1 MKALDIALKDLTRSF
16 RTVFAVG
23 MMFVAPLLITGLIYL
38 AFGGLMGGE
47 EGAAPDLPRTRV
59 VVVNDDA
66 PVEGLAAGEMLVTF
80 LQGDTL
86 AALVDLGLVG
96 DEEAARA
103 LLDRREADML
113 LLIPRDFS
121 EAVVAPGARTS
132 LILIPDPTLSVGPAI
147 VREII
152 SQFVDNF
159 SGSKIARDVAST
171 QLPDAAARAAIVNE
185 YVAGAQSQGEATG
198 RGDAAVVT
206 RPPVADEA
214 RPQENPLREMMGHVM
229 AGMLIFF
236 AFFTGAYTAQSILY
250 EAEMGTLARLFTTPT
265 SRTTILAGKL
275 ISVVVMVAVQ
285 AVVLLLSSGL
295 LFGIRWGKP
304 LPVAMVTFG
313 LIVVASGFGILL
325 MSFVRTTRQ
334 AGAVTGGVLTA
345 LGMLGG
351 LFTVAVPNVP
361 ETFLTATLATPQGWA
376 LRGWQQALDHAPPGE
391 VVLPVLV
398 MVLIGAACFA
408 AGSMLFRRRF
418 A

>member
-1 MKALDIALKDLTRSF
+1 MRALDIALKDLKRSF

-47 EGAAPDLPRTRV
+47 NGAVADLPRTRV
-59 VVVNDDA
+59 VVVNKDR

-86 AALVDLGLVG
+86 AALVDLRDSE

-103 LLDRREADML
+103 LLDRREADVI

-152 SQFVDNF
+152 GQFVDGF
-159 SGSKIARDVAST
+159 AGSKIARTVAEA
-171 QLPDAAARAAIVNE
+171 QVPDAPARAAIVDE
-185 YVAGAQSQGEATG
+185 YVAWAQVWGEAAG
-198 RGDAAVVT
+198 AGDTAVVIQ
-206 RPPVADEA
+206 PPVAVEA
-214 RPQENPLREMMGHVM
+214 RPQVNPLREMMGNVM

-265 SRTTILAGKL
+265 SRTTILGGKL
-275 ISVVVMVAVQ
+275 ISVIVMVAVQ
-285 AVVLLLSSGL
+285 AVVLMLSSGL
-295 LFGIRWGKP
+295 LFGIRWGEP
-304 LPVAMVTFG
+304 LSVAMVTLG

-351 LFTVAVPNVP
+351 LFTVAVPNLP

-376 LRGWQQALDHAPPGE
+376 LRGWQLALDRATPGE
-391 VVLPVLV
+391 VLLPMLV
-398 MVLIGAACFA
+398 MALIGAACFA